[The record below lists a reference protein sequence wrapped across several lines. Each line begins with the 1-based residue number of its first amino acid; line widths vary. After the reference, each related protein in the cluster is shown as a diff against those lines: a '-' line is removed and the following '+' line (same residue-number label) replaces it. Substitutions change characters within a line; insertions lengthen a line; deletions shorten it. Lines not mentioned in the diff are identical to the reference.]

1 MRSQQAQCH
10 SETRT
15 TCDEAGL
22 KLVLVQYHDARQFW
36 VFYKSIKAGENM
48 AKQREQFV
56 SRIGF
61 ILAAAGSAVGIGNL
75 VGFPVNAAKSGGA
88 AFLLVYIGFV
98 VFICLPVMIAEM
110 SLGRNTQ
117 RNPLGAYNSISNNS
131 RLWGIGG
138 WLAIITPFMIA
149 VFYQVLTVWLLA
161 YFIGAVTG
169 NLDAMAQPGY
179 FSEFIKD
186 STVFI
191 YLGVLAVLVGVI
203 LNSGVQQGIERLA
216 KVLMPALFVML
227 ILLTAFVLTLPNA
240 VIGVQY
246 YLVPDF
252 TKLTPAVINNALGQ
266 AFFSLSLGMG
276 ILITYGSY
284 VPKRESIVGGAKMVA
299 LVDTSVAFFAGLLI
313 LPAIFVFNPEIN
325 TDELSTSSVSLV
337 FAFLPKI
344 FLSMQTMIGYVGAN
358 LVASTFFLLV
368 FFAALTSQVSILQV
382 PISAFQDELKF
393 SRKKSV
399 WCLGASAALLVIA
412 STVSF
417 GMVAYFTEFTSYGGA
432 TKSFFDIVIDV
443 FYDTILPLNGF
454 IVCLFVVFKWRRNS
468 FNAELEE
475 GDAGVT
481 QSLTLRYVNFALGSF
496 IPVVLLLVFINT
508 VCVKFFGLSSL
519 LAIF

>member
-1 MRSQQAQCH
+1 MA
-10 SETRT
+10 
-15 TCDEAGL
+15 L
-22 KLVLVQYHDARQFW
+22 KNNTEF
-36 VFYKSIKAGENM
+36 GEIM
-48 AKQREQFV
+48 ANQREQFG

-88 AFLLVYIGFV
+88 AFLLVYLGFV

-110 SLGRNTQ
+110 SLGRNTL
-117 RNPLGAYNSISNNS
+117 RNPLGAYNAVSNNNKFW
-131 RLWGIGG
+131 RIGG
-138 WLAIITPFMIA
+138 WLAIVTPFMIA

-169 NLDAMAQPGY
+169 NLEAMAQPDY
-179 FSEFIKD
+179 FSTFIK
-186 STVFI
+186 SGSVFI
-191 YLGVLAVLVGVI
+191 YLGVLTVLIGVI

-216 KVLMPALFVML
+216 KVLMPALFIML
-227 ILLTAFVLTLPNA
+227 IMLTGFVLTLPNA
-240 VIGVQY
+240 MSGVEY

-252 TKLTPAVINNALGQ
+252 TKITPSVINNALGQ

-284 VPKRESIVGGAKMVA
+284 VAKRESITSGAKMVA
-299 LVDTSVAFFAGLLI
+299 LVDSSVAFFAGLLI

-344 FLSMQTMIGYVGAN
+344 FLSMQTMVGYIGAN
-358 LVASTFFLLV
+358 LVASMFFLLV

-382 PISAFQDELKF
+382 PISAFQDELGF

-399 WCLGASAALLVIA
+399 WCLGASVALLVIA

-432 TKSFFDIVIDV
+432 TKSFFDIIIDV

-454 IVCLFVVFKWRRNS
+454 IVCLFVMYRWKKHN
-468 FNAELEE
+468 FNAELGE
-475 GDAGVT
+475 GDEGVS
-481 QSLTLRYVNFALGSF
+481 QSLTLRYINFSLATF
-496 IPVVLLLVFINT
+496 IPVVLLLVFLNT
-508 VCVKFFGLSSL
+508 VSVKFFGLSSL